1 MLTWGDSE
9 SDHPSVTEPRDYE
22 PFLNAKPGGRL
33 SGTFALLPAPPPRAT
48 LWTQSSGLVASALL
62 PLGLWVV
69 GWLDPLDVVL
79 LYFAEGAFYGLAV
92 AGRILFT
99 AAPDDSSARPR
110 AMTTLIYLFW
120 YGAIWSGLVLL
131 TLFCVAPN
139 AQDMPITEWVGTI
152 LARFRERSMW
162 LPAVVTAVALAQ
174 DAAQRSDYIDAYLTK
189 GPREVARYGYVYP
202 MALTFLLV
210 TAGALAAVFRGTEID
225 VGSGLPLIAPV
236 FFAAWLLGWR
246 LVMQLL
252 TITLPVWGRAMGRD
266 ADAIA
271 DSLERQSLDRP

>member
-1 MLTWGDSE
+1 M
-9 SDHPSVTEPRDYE
+9 TEPREYQ
-22 PFLNAKPGGRL
+22 PFLQAKPGRRL
-33 SGTFALLPAPPPRAT
+33 SDTFALLPAPQPRAT

-69 GWLDPLDVVL
+69 GRLDPLDVVL
-79 LYFAEGAFYGLAV
+79 LYFAEGASYGLAV
-92 AGRILFT
+92 AARISFT
-99 AAPDDSSARPR
+99 AVSDDSTARPR
-110 AMTTLIYLFW
+110 AMTMLIYLFCH
-120 YGAIWSGLVLL
+120 GAMWSALALL
-131 TLFCVAPN
+131 TLVCIAPN
-139 AQDMPITEWVGTI
+139 AQGMPIPEWVDAI

-162 LPAVVTAVALAQ
+162 FPVVVTVAALAQ

-189 GPREVARYGYVYP
+189 GPREVARYGYSYP

-210 TAGALAAVFRGTEID
+210 SAGALSAVFRGTEIE

-252 TITLPVWGRAMGRD
+252 TLTLPVWGRAMGRD